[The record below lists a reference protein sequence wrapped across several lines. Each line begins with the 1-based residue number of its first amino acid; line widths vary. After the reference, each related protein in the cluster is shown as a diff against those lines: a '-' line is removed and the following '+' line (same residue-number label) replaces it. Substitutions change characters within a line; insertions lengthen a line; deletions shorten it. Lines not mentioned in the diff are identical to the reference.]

1 MDTLF
6 LSVLLGLFHGLDPGK
21 GWLFGVY
28 TYLYTKSRA
37 RAASAIVAAWTGH
50 SIAVLATAVGAL
62 ALLREASAAAS
73 MALALIMVAIGLAAF
88 FKHFNWLR
96 PWSGARD
103 VLAFS
108 ALAGAAHGAGLPL
121 AYLCGASPLAILLA
135 HIYAT
140 LAAMSASAA
149 AFSKA
154 LAHLKRWW
162 INYDAL
168 WGAVL
173 IATGVAQLAWR
184 ILL

>member
-37 RAASAIVAAWTGH
+37 RAATVLVAAWTGH
-50 SIAVLATAVGAL
+50 SLAVIATAAGAL
-62 ALLREASAAAS
+62 ALMREASV
-73 MALALIMVAIGLAAF
+73 ALALIMLALGLAAF

-103 VLAFS
+103 VLIFS

-121 AYLCGASPLAILLA
+121 AYLCGASPLAVLLA
-135 HIYAT
+135 HMYAT
-140 LAAMSASAA
+140 LAAMSLSAV

-154 LAHLKRWW
+154 LAHLKKWW

-173 IATGVAQLAWR
+173 IATGTAQLSWK
-184 ILL
+184 ILY